1 MVRLRSLLQPP
12 EYKEPQQ
19 HYAAIYLHYLLLVG
33 IIVDAIFLLA
43 LPALQFPNQGFVL
56 SSLGS
61 MLIVIFL
68 AFILLHT
75 RHLQSTGLLVL
86 SAVWIAFTVSAWA
99 EGGIE
104 VPNTAGYLVFIM
116 MSGIIFGSTGSALAS
131 GISVVTTLAILLAEN
146 SGLISF
152 SPEILTPI
160 SAWST
165 YLIFF
170 LLTGSGMFIYHNGLG
185 NALKEL
191 RESHTALE
199 TREQALQALQTELEA
214 RVGTRTADL
223 KKQTTLLQGILQ
235 VSRAL
240 TAQDTLEQLLIDA
253 TERVQEYFG
262 YYHVGI
268 YLLDPEGQYVTL
280 RAASSS
286 GGRELIKAG
295 HRLRVSSEGII
306 GLVAQTGRARIAL
319 DTRTDPFF
327 ISLPELPATR
337 SEAALPLRIGK
348 QLLGV
353 LDIESDQPNAFSDE
367 DVEVFQLMADQIA
380 AALEN
385 AQLREESQNALRR
398 AEKAYA
404 QISTQSWRQYQHR
417 APWTGF
423 LRQGKRIIPL
433 QTLSKLPNEISMAI
447 REGRVYTENNIAYLP
462 VRVREHT
469 IAHLRLRKK
478 ENTPWQDNELA
489 WMQTVSDQIAQALES
504 ARLYQEAQ
512 QRATREQLLSTS
524 TARMRETL
532 DLQSV
537 LQTAVRELRQALGLA
552 EAEVRLAPPQRA
564 APGNGKET
572 TPQEGNA
579 LC

>member
-1 MVRLRSLLQPP
+1 MVRLRSLFKPP

-19 HYAAIYLHYLLLVG
+19 HYAAIYLHYLLLIG
-33 IIVDAIFLLA
+33 IIVDAVFLLA

-61 MLIVIFL
+61 MLIVILL
-68 AFILLHT
+68 AFGLLHT
-75 RHLQSTGLLVL
+75 RHLQSASLWVL
-86 SAVWIAFTVSAWA
+86 SVVWIAFTVSAWA

-104 VPNTAGYLVFIM
+104 IPNTAGYLVFIM
-116 MSGIIFGSTGSALAS
+116 MSGIIFGSTGSALAT
-131 GISVVTTLAILLAEN
+131 GISVITTLAILSAEN
-146 SGLISF
+146 NGLISF

-170 LLTGSGMFIYHNGLG
+170 LLTGSGMFIYHNGLA

-199 TREQALQALQTELEA
+199 TREQALQALQAELEA
-214 RVGTRTADL
+214 SIEARTADL
-223 KKQTTLLQGILQ
+223 KKQTTLLQDILR

-240 TAQDTLEQLLIDA
+240 AAQDTLEKLLIDA

-268 YLLDPEGQYVTL
+268 YLLDPEGEYVTL
-280 RAASSS
+280 RAAS
-286 GGRELIKAG
+286 GTGRQELIKAG
-295 HRLRVSSEGII
+295 HRLRVGSEGII
-306 GLVAQTGRARIAL
+306 GLVAQTGRARVAL
-319 DTRTDPFF
+319 DTRADPFF
-327 ISLPELPATR
+327 IRLPELPATR
-337 SEAALPLRIGK
+337 SEAALPLHIGT

-353 LDIESDQPNAFSDE
+353 LDIESDLPNAFSDE
-367 DVEVFQLMADQIA
+367 DIEVLQLLADQIA
-380 AALEN
+380 TTLEN

-404 QISTQSWRQYQHR
+404 QISAQSWRQYQRR

-423 LRQGKRIIPL
+423 LGQGKRIIPL
-433 QTLSKLPNEISMAI
+433 QTLSQLPDEIRTAI
-447 REGRVYTENNIAYLP
+447 SEGRVYLENDIAYLP

-512 QRATREQLLSTS
+512 QRATREQLLSIS

-552 EAEVRLAPPQRA
+552 EAEVRLVPLERA
-564 APGNGKET
+564 APGNGKAPET
-572 TPQEGNA
+572 TPQE
-579 LC
+579 

>member
-116 MSGIIFGSTGSALAS
+116 MSGIIFGGTGSALVS

-214 RVGTRTADL
+214 RVETRTADL

-235 VSRAL
+235 VSRAI

-572 TPQEGNA
+572 TPQE
-579 LC
+579 

>member
-1 MVRLRSLLQPP
+1 MVRLRSLLHPP
-12 EYKEPQQ
+12 EFEDPQQ
-19 HYAAIYLHYLLLVG
+19 HYAAVYLHYLLLVG
-33 IIVDAIFLLA
+33 MIVDAAFLLA
-43 LPALQFPNQGFVL
+43 LPTLQFPNQGFVL

-68 AFILLHT
+68 AFGLLHT
-75 RHLQSTGLLVL
+75 RHLQSTGLFVL
-86 SAVWIAFTVSAWA
+86 SAVWIALTVSAWA

-104 VPNTAGYLVFIM
+104 VPNTAGYLVLIM
-116 MSGIIFGSTGSALAS
+116 MSGIIFGGTGSALAS
-131 GISVVTTLAILLAEN
+131 GVSVVTTLAILFAEN

-165 YLIFF
+165 YLVFS

-199 TREQALQALQTELEA
+199 TRERALKALQAELEA
-214 RVGTRTADL
+214 RVETCTTDL
-223 KKQTTLLQGILQ
+223 KRQTTLLQGILQ

-240 TAQDTLEQLLIDA
+240 TTQDTLEQLLIDA
-253 TERVQEYFG
+253 TERVQAYFE

-268 YLLDPEGQYVTL
+268 YLLDPEGEYVTL
-280 RAASSS
+280 RAASGS
-286 GGRELIKAG
+286 GGQELIKAG
-295 HRLRVSSEGII
+295 HRLRVGSEGII

-319 DTRTDPFF
+319 DTRADPFF
-327 ISLPELPATR
+327 IRLPELPATR
-337 SEAALPLRIGK
+337 SEAALPLHVGK

-367 DVEVFQLMADQIA
+367 DIEVLQLLADQIA
-380 AALEN
+380 TILEN
-385 AQLREESQNALRR
+385 AELREESQSALQR

-404 QISTQSWRQYQHR
+404 QISTQSWHQYQRR
-417 APWTGF
+417 APWFGF
-423 LRQGKRIIPL
+423 LGQGKRIIPL
-433 QTLSKLPNEISMAI
+433 RTLSQLPDEISTAI
-447 REGRVYTENNIAYLP
+447 REGRVYTENNSAYLP

-478 ENTPWQDNELA
+478 ENSPWKDNELV

-512 QRATREQLLSTS
+512 QRATREQLLSTF

-537 LQTAVRELRQALGLA
+537 LQTAIRELRQALGLA
-552 EAEVRLAPPQRA
+552 EAEVRLAPPERA

-572 TPQEGNA
+572 TPQE
-579 LC
+579 